1 MPGNIFLIVSAMN
14 TLEHRL
20 TKVSH
25 TWINGQVER
34 MTRTLKEATVKKYYY
49 QTHQHL
55 KQHLSHFVKTYNF
68 AKRLKTL
75 KGLTPHEYIIKIW
88 KNEPERFTINPVC
101 YTAGLYA

>member
-1 MPGNIFLIVSAMN
+1 
-14 TLEHRL
+14 
-20 TKVSH
+20 VSH

-55 KQHLSHFVKTYNF
+55 KQHLYDFVSAYNF

-75 KGLTPHEYIIKIW
+75 KGLTPHESIVKKWQIQPQK
-88 KNEPERFTINPVC
+88 FTINPS
-101 YTAGLYA
+101 